1 MSAATADQLIFTTC
15 SVLSLTDHQLHVVSG
30 QWKQQQALWDPR
42 SDGKVTKGDF
52 RNHIKRL
59 GLKPKSVHETDDL
72 FESWDGDHSGSI
84 DMDELK
90 DALVALHKDYQRQQS
105 ERMNPAK
112 KAKIAS
118 LRARVIAGK
127 DAILATERA
136 DKCKAELAELNRV
149 IEARVDVQLGRLIS
163 SRGINVSE
171 VIGSWPKGRSGTRKP
186 EITKADVRA
195 ITAFEHT
202 HTRARTARIRPRR
215 TRVRDSTS

>member
-1 MSAATADQLIFTTC
+1 M
-15 SVLSLTDHQLHVVSG
+15 
-30 QWKQQQALWDPR
+30 KQQAALWDPR
-42 SDGKVTKGDF
+42 GDGKVTKGDF

-84 DMDELK
+84 DMDELR
-90 DALVALHKDYQRQQS
+90 DALIALHKDYQRQQS
-105 ERMNPAK
+105 ERMNPTK

-118 LRARVIAGK
+118 LRARVVAGK

-171 VIGSWPKGRSGTRKP
+171 VIGSWPKGRTSSQKRQVS
-186 EITKADVRA
+186 KADVRA
-195 ITAFEHT
+195 ITDIDSSHAYATHPHVKM
-202 HTRARTARIRPRR
+202 HTRT
-215 TRVRDSTS
+215 